1 MTETKTITIS
11 TLIAIGIVLAGM
23 VTPSFFDGPK
33 YYCESR
39 PQLGVVSCDDFSKY
53 VADNGKCIRND
64 NTNLICREGWLEVTN
79 DLDLPEEEEE
89 NNINNINGALK
100 YKCNVKGCTE
110 I

>member
-33 YYCESR
+33 YYCEAR

-79 DLDLPEEEEE
+79 DLDLPEEEE
-89 NNINNINGALK
+89 NNINNIESGALK
-100 YKCNVKGCTE
+100 YECNVKGCTE